1 MQKMRRCAGLEWAKV
16 FHWRSEQMI
25 DGLQYLCVLSLTQT
39 VLPKLVLFHIPT
51 TVTSVASTS
60 HKMSALRNSKNI
72 KRPSSKSTCTW
83 GQAELGV
90 WRRLGPDHWTDREL
104 PEPKQIWIFKK
115 EKKKFCLRQPWNPE
129 IVAPL
134 RVLFFSSWNAADPE
148 SPRFELCGPLTSD
161 LPVRQWQPLIVSINA
176 LQCYELFSHPC
187 HVLNTFLQLT
197 SL

>member
-115 EKKKFCLRQPWNPE
+115 EKKKEVLSETTLKPWNSCTSEGSFLFILKCSRPW
-129 IVAPL
+129 ITQVWTVWATYQWSSCKTMTATNSIYKCSA
-134 RVLFFSSWNAADPE
+134 VLWIIFSSL
-148 SPRFELCGPLTSD
+148 SCS
-161 LPVRQWQPLIVSINA
+161 
-176 LQCYELFSHPC
+176 
-187 HVLNTFLQLT
+187 
-197 SL
+197 